1 MARPNADT
9 PCKHRLRVGSPDP
22 VGSEDLARKGHSIE
36 CPKPNY
42 EQLQNKLQVIRVLG
56 AGDPARTFELLQSG
70 IDQLNELISAAA
82 TLNGFEV
89 EMFVSNEMP
98 LPGNGQLGAMVVK
111 YGQELALLANSD
123 FRRAVA
129 EQFHHLYVSGVEV
142 FALV

>member
-1 MARPNADT
+1 
-9 PCKHRLRVGSPDP
+9 
-22 VGSEDLARKGHSIE
+22 
-36 CPKPNY
+36 
-42 EQLQNKLQVIRVLG
+42 
-56 AGDPARTFELLQSG
+56 
-70 IDQLNELISAAA
+70 
-82 TLNGFEV
+82 
-89 EMFVSNEMP
+89 MFVSNEMP